1 MNIIVNNSPYTIRD
15 IELLF
20 EDEKFMIVEDTDL
33 SRLAVELGAFKS
45 TSAARRAG
53 RSGPIPKGWTEW
65 KVSKKQRAW
74 IWNPSE

>member
-1 MNIIVNNSPYTIRD
+1 MNIVIRNSPYTSRD
-15 IELLF
+15 IEILF
-20 EDEKFMIVEDTDL
+20 ENEEVRVFDDTDM

-45 TSAARRAG
+45 TSQARRSG

-74 IWNPSE
+74 IWNPSN